1 MIGVAAG
8 LDLRK
13 VGDDGRSAGR
23 SVSAALIAAWTS
35 RAAPSMLRARSN
47 WMVTRVLPNELRE
60 VSSVTPAISPSR
72 RSSGAATV
80 AAIVSGSAPG
90 RLAVTLMVGKSTVGM
105 LATGRN
111 RYATMPTSSSPMAS
125 SVVPTGRR
133 MKGSEKFARLMRL
146 LRRPLRR
153 FGLIGEVELGLHR
166 PRAAEARP
174 QALHRE
180 IDDRGRVER
189 EQLAEQQPADDGD
202 AERVAQLRAGAAF
215 ERQRNGAEQ
224 GRQRRHH

>member
-1 MIGVAAG
+1 
-8 LDLRK
+8 
-13 VGDDGRSAGR
+13 
-23 SVSAALIAAWTS
+23 SVSAALIAACTS
-35 RAAPSMLRARSN
+35 RAAPSILRARSN
-47 WMVTRVLPNELRE
+47 WIVTRVEPSELRE
-60 VSSVTPAISPSR
+60 VSSAPPAFPPSG

-105 LATGRN
+105 LATGRK
-111 RYATMPTSSSPMAS
+111 RYATMPKSSRPMAS

-133 MKGSEKFARLMRL
+133 MKGSEKFARLMPS

-166 PRAAEARP
+166 ARAAEARL

-180 IDDRGRVER
+180 ID
-189 EQLAEQQPADDGD
+189 
-202 AERVAQLRAGAAF
+202 
-215 ERQRNGAEQ
+215 
-224 GRQRRHH
+224 